1 MRAMTD
7 AAQTLPQAA
16 PSWPAPI
23 WRLSPRVGLTLNRPR
38 LMAILNVTPD
48 SFSDGGLHHDPRDP
62 QQALDAARRLV
73 AEGADILD
81 IGGESTRPGA
91 VSVPWREQCERVVPV
106 IQAIRADADP
116 RVRGVPI
123 TVDTTSVLVA
133 QRALECGA
141 DAVND
146 VSAGTA
152 DVEMLGF
159 CAARGSGIVL
169 MHRAATP
176 EKDRYSDRYG
186 PGAAP
191 LGEDAAAVVGA
202 VRGFLHERALAA
214 IGAGV
219 AREAIVL
226 DPGLGF
232 GKTVEQN
239 LALIEATPRLMELG
253 FPILSG
259 LSRKSFVGRAALGRD
274 SDPSERVE
282 ATLRFSMRHAA
293 LGARILR
300 VHDVAAHALALRDWL
315 PTNPR

>member
-48 SFSDGGLHHDPRDP
+48 SFSDGGLHHDPQR
-62 QQALDAARRLV
+62 ALDAARRLV

-116 RVRGVPI
+116 RVREVPI

-293 LGARILR
+293 
-300 VHDVAAHALALRDWL
+300 HALALRDWL